1 MNMAWLHKFIW
12 LSKGKNN
19 MLKTSWGSNKT
30 SLIIMENNKIVKI
43 MRVSLATK
51 YKQINRLILKGY
63 TKVSSDRIET
73 IFNK

>member
-1 MNMAWLHKFIW
+1 
-12 LSKGKNN
+12 

-51 YKQINRLILKGY
+51 YKQINRLISKGY